1 MADTQR
7 AREALLTLFGD
18 NVVGAISEQDF
29 RDFVITV
36 MEEEFVNPGDFWK
49 EPETRETTTDKTAR
63 GWKDYSQ
70 TMNSACSFAN
80 VLAMDSDGGWIRA
93 DAANSLFNGLLAL
106 AMDSYAAGISTA
118 ELLRKG
124 IVYYS
129 AWSTL
134 FSGYKGRPIYLDSG
148 VAGSVSMAAAGVP
161 TYSQIIGWVETS
173 DGLDSAIGKFRFCPN
188 NWAIT
193 GV

>member
-7 AREALLTLFGD
+7 ARTALLTLFGD

-70 TMNSACSFAN
+70 VMASACSFGN
-80 VLAMDSDGGWIRA
+80 VMALTTDGQWVRA
-93 DAANSLFNGLLAL
+93 DCADSSLNGILAL
-106 AMDSYAAGISTA
+106 AMDSYLSAESQAIVLRRGMLYNSALSAGFSGFIGRPVYLASGSPGSTA
-118 ELLRKG
+118 M
-124 IVYYS
+124 
-129 AWSTL
+129 
-134 FSGYKGRPIYLDSG
+134 
-148 VAGSVSMAAAGVP
+148 VAP
-161 TYSQIIGWVETS
+161 TYPVIIGFVEHS
-173 DGLDSAIGKFRFCPN
+173 DDGGSAIGKMRFDAE
-188 NWAIT
+188 WSVV